1 MSSPSAEPENVPEPG
16 EQWTEEH
23 PDTQYHREDTRWN
36 FRSQLRDWMILLL
49 IIVTYIV
56 WAGLIY
62 LLEPGI
68 R

>member
-1 MSSPSAEPENVPEPG
+1 MSSPSTEPENVPEPG
-16 EQWTEEH
+16 ERWSEEH
-23 PDTQYHREDTRWN
+23 PDTEYHREDERWN
-36 FRSQLRDWMILLL
+36 FRSQLRDWMVLLL